1 MTDPDYRRD
10 LARIETKLDRVETA
24 IISLARMEERLV
36 TLFNR
41 MDRHDGDYRDLSKRV
56 ADIERVTFG
65 RRSSIVWA
73 DSRRSAAFRRSSAT
87 CESEISADFRCW
99 FVAAF

>member
-24 IISLARMEERLV
+24 IVSLARMEERMV

-41 MDRHDGDYRDLSKRV
+41 MDRYDGELRDVLKRV

-65 RRSSIVWA
+65 RGVFFRWA
-73 DSRRSAAFRRSSAT
+73 DRLGVAIIGAMVALAFRYMGT
-87 CESEISADFRCW
+87 GQ
-99 FVAAF
+99 